1 MKPKNTLITPALF
14 QRALAIMIPKKSRQ
28 AVISSH
34 EIAICFL
41 SFVGV
46 LIIATRKAN
55 GTSKKCKKLMALG
68 APAALIM
75 RGKKAVAKAVIIN
88 VKLVIY
94 NSFFGLKNCLFTE
107 LLLYML

>member
-14 QRALAIMIPKKSRQ
+14 KSALAIMIPRRSRQ

-41 SFVGV
+41 SLVGV
-46 LIIATRKAN
+46 LVIATRKAN
-55 GTSKKCKKLMALG
+55 GTSKKCTKLMALG
-68 APAALIM
+68 APTALIM

-88 VKLVIY
+88 VKLVRY
-94 NSFFGLKNCLFTE
+94 TFFVGLRNCLFTE